1 MSQLGE
7 NGQREEQVR
16 SQMSSQLEAERAQVD
31 ALKETNQQLMVRII
45 NCYIHRN
52 HVYETVTF
60 ECRFP
65 LYCTV
70 VLDSTCGF

>member
-45 NCYIHRN
+45 NCYVHKN
-52 HVYETVTF
+52 QMYETIDNL
-60 ECRFP
+60 EYGSP
-65 LYCTV
+65 L
-70 VLDSTCGF
+70 

>member
-16 SQMSSQLEAERAQVD
+16 SQMSSQLEAEKAQVD

-45 NCYIHRN
+45 NCYVHRN
-52 HVYETVTF
+52 HVYETIDNL
-60 ECRFP
+60 EYGSP
-65 LYCTV
+65 L
-70 VLDSTCGF
+70 

>member
-45 NCYIHRN
+45 NCYVHRN
-52 HVYETVTF
+52 QVYETIDNL
-60 ECRFP
+60 EYGSP
-65 LYCTV
+65 L
-70 VLDSTCGF
+70 

>member
-31 ALKETNQQLMVRII
+31 ALKETNQQLMVHII
-45 NCYIHRN
+45 
-52 HVYETVTF
+52 
-60 ECRFP
+60 
-65 LYCTV
+65 
-70 VLDSTCGF
+70 